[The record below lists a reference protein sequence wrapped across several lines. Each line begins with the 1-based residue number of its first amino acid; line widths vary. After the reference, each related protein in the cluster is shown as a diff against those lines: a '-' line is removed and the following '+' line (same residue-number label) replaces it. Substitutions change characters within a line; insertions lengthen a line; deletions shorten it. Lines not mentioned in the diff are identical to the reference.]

1 MMALTFSHVH
11 FSVTESE
18 QENDLESCEKKS
30 LGLGNVVTHG
40 APRAAYCISTT
51 EGITHAV
58 DEYWCVCFYTHL

>member
-1 MMALTFSHVH
+1 MTLSLAK
-11 FSVTESE
+11 
-18 QENDLESCEKKS
+18 KKS